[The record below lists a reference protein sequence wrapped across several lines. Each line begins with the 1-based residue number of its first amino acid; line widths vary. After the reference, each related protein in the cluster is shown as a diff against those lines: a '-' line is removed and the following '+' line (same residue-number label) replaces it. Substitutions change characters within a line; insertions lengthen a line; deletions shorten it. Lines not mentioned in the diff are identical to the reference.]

1 MAVYLL
7 TFRLNEDSDYAARYD
22 RLVEAVRETSKGWW
36 VESTSFILFD
46 SDQNI
51 DDLAATVKANLKPAV
66 DLALVG
72 MRDYKSARAI
82 GAITD
87 DDLYVLMPFTKKA

>member
-1 MAVYLL
+1 MAVYWL
-7 TFRLNEDSDYAARYD
+7 TFRLSEDSDYAARYE
-22 RLVEAVRETSKGWW
+22 RLVEAVREISEGWW

-46 SDQNI
+46 SDQDI
-51 DDLAATVKANLKPAV
+51 DDLAAIVKANLKPAV

-72 MRDYKSARAI
+72 VRDYKAARAI

-87 DDLYVLMPFTKKA
+87 DDLYVLMPFTKKI